1 MEMVKVVAT
10 IKKALNPVEII
21 LNKKVAPVIRMVINV
36 TVTRMVRN
44 VLVTKTVKNA
54 PVIRMVRNA
63 LVTKMVR
70 NLAAANTR
78 IVQNPAVTTI
88 LLRRNNLSFF

>member
-44 VLVTKTVKNA
+44 VLVTK
-54 PVIRMVRNA
+54 
-63 LVTKMVR
+63 MVR